1 MADLTAI
8 WSEVLPGIK
17 DGVTGVGVWSAL
29 NAVQPLALDEG
40 VFVMGLPHGESELAG
55 HLRLALTRRL
65 IEQAMAEKLK
75 APVTLRVIDG
85 TGSADYEAVKRRD
98 AESRRLQNASL
109 EKMRAEMSARSNWDS
124 VYETLSRRFAAV
136 ATKSLPQNRARF
148 LEEAVEIVA
157 EARRNQGDY
166 DEPGERSFARCIERV
181 AQYADVPSV
190 LVAREILKRSGEL

>member
-1 MADLTAI
+1 MADLAAI

-29 NAVQPLALDEG
+29 NAVQPLAVDDG
-40 VFVMGLPHGESELAG
+40 VLVMGLPHGEAELAG
-55 HLRLALTRRL
+55 HLKLALTRRL

-75 APVTLRVIDG
+75 TPVTLRVIDG
-85 TGSADYEAVKRRD
+85 TGAADYEAVKRRD
-98 AESRRLQNASL
+98 AESRRLQNAAM
-109 EKMRAEMSARSNWDS
+109 EKMRAELSARSNWDS
-124 VYETLSRRFAAV
+124 VYENLSRRFAAV

-148 LEEAVEIVA
+148 LEEAIEIVA
-157 EARRNQGDY
+157 EARRNQGEY

-190 LVAREILKRSGEL
+190 LVAREILSRSGEL